1 MSITRPPEAS
11 APGTTGAA
19 TPASDTPPK
28 VQVGLLLFPQLL
40 LLDLVGPW
48 EVFSSVPH
56 ASTHLVWKTL
66 EPVTAAK
73 GVRTLPTTTFADCP
87 QLDVLCIPGGP
98 GVAQL
103 LDDDETLNFVRRQ
116 ARQARFITSV
126 CTGSLLLGAAGLLR
140 QRRAACHWLSLD
152 MLRAFGALPVEERV
166 VVDGNL
172 VTGGGVTAGIDFAL
186 QLVALIWGPAAA
198 QGVQLGLEY
207 APHPPFDAGSP
218 HSAPGDIVA
227 AVRAG
232 SAAMQA
238 QRQLLVQRAADRLAD
253 FTVTDTGGPL
263 T

>member
-1 MSITRPPEAS
+1 MTDAPP
-11 APGTTGAA
+11 PLHI
-19 TPASDTPPK
+19 
-28 VQVGLLLFPQLL
+28 GLLLFPQLL

-48 EVFSSVPH
+48 EVFSSVPY
-56 ASTHLVWKTL
+56 ATTHLVWKTL

-73 GVRTLPTTTFADCP
+73 GMRALPTTTFADCP

-98 GVAQL
+98 GVAPL
-103 LDDDETLNFVRRQ
+103 LNDDETLDFVRRQ
-116 ARQARFITSV
+116 ARHARYTTSV

-140 QRRAACHWLSLD
+140 QRRAACHWLSMD
-152 MLRAFGALPVEERV
+152 MLTAFGAIPVEERV

-186 QLVALIWGPAAA
+186 QLTALIWGPATA

-218 HSAPGDIVA
+218 HSAPPEIVA

-238 QRQLLVQRAADRLAD
+238 QRQRLVQRAADRLAPISGA
-253 FTVTDTGGPL
+253 DTGGLP